1 MADPLNFLLITTDQ
15 QRMDSLGAYGRRT
28 LRRDGS
34 PLTPTFDVLAASG
47 TLFRRAYTPTAI
59 CTPARA
65 SLITGVRPH
74 RHNLLAN
81 YERNVGFQEELDE
94 RPEVVPFSRPL
105 RDSGYDV
112 VSIGKWHVGKERG
125 PDAFGFEGAHY
136 PGWGEPV
143 QHQDYLN
150 YLADRGL
157 DTFEVSEPLRGT
169 FPNGLPSNVTAGV
182 YDGPAEGTFSAF
194 LAERAVERLRVA
206 GERWRR
212 QRRPF
217 FLALQFFGPHLPYYL
232 PREYAEL
239 VDPNTLTLPASLAET
254 FEGKPRVQRN
264 YAEHWTGFQF
274 DEATWR
280 TILARYLGYVALID
294 DQMARVLTLL
304 EEEGLAASTA
314 VAFTSDHGGFVG
326 GHRLQDK
333 GPAMYDDIYRIPM
346 AWRLPG
352 APAGRKRD
360 EFVSLLDI
368 APTLTALA
376 GTPTPPTY
384 EGRDLTPLLHGESA
398 LGWRDVITAEFHGH
412 HFPYPQR
419 MIFDGRFKLV
429 VNPPDRDEFYDLR
442 ADPHELTNCIDDAG
456 LTEARNALYRRLYHE
471 LKERGDKFYHWMTS
485 MAPVGESDVDASLS
499 QYLQR

>member
-1 MADPLNFLLITTDQ
+1 MPDPVNFLLITTDQ
-15 QRMDSLGAYGRRT
+15 QRMDSLGAYGRQAR
-28 LRRDGS
+28 RRDGS
-34 PLTPTFDVLAASG
+34 PLTPTFDALAAGG

-94 RPEVVPFSRPL
+94 GPAVVPFSRPL
-105 RDSGYDV
+105 REAGYDV

-125 PDAFGFEGAHY
+125 PEEFGFEGTHF

-143 QHQDYLN
+143 RHEDYLR
-150 YLADRGL
+150 YLEGRGL
-157 DTFEVSEPLRGT
+157 GPFEVVEPLRGT
-169 FPNGLPSNVTAGV
+169 FPNGLPSNVTAGI
-182 YDGPAEGTFSAF
+182 YEGPPEGTFSAF
-194 LAERAVERLRVA
+194 LADRAVLRLRTA
-206 GERWRR
+206 AEGWRR
-212 QRRPF
+212 ERKPF
-217 FLALQFFGPHLPYYL
+217 FLALHFFGPHLPYYL
-232 PREYAEL
+232 PRAYAEL
-239 VDPNTLTLPASLAET
+239 VDPDALALPASLAET
-254 FEGKPRVQRN
+254 FAGKPRVQRN
-264 YAEHWTGFQF
+264 YAEHWSGFRF

-280 TILARYLGYVALID
+280 VILARYLGYVALID
-294 DQMARVLTLL
+294 DQVTRVLAAL
-304 EEEGLAASTA
+304 EEEGLAPATA

-333 GPAMYDDIYRIPM
+333 GPAMYDDIYRVPM

-352 APAGRKRD
+352 APAGLQRD
-360 EFVSLLDI
+360 EFVSLIDI

-376 GTPTPPTY
+376 GAATPESY
-384 EGRDLTPLLHGESA
+384 EGRDLTPLLRGENVA
-398 LGWRDVITAEFHGH
+398 DWRDIITAEFHGH

-429 VNPPDRDEFYDLR
+429 VNPPDRDELYDLR
-442 ADPHELTNCIDDAG
+442 GDPHELVNRIDDSA
-456 LTEARNALYRRLYHE
+456 LTEERNALYRRLYRE
-471 LKERGDKFYHWMTS
+471 LKKRGDKFYHWMTS

-499 QYLQR
+499 QYAPR